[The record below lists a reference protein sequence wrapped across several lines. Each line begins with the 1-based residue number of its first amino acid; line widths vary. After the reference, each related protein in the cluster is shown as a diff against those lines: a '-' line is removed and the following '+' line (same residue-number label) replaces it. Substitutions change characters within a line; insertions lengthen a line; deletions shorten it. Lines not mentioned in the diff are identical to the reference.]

1 MNMGRSRI
9 CEHQFFDFDVPGWRD
24 RPMSLL
30 CMLIEE
36 ALLQANDGRE
46 LRGQCEWC
54 DVAFVIC
61 HKGNALNI
69 VFHKNLGFEV
79 SASYNERSPSLQ
91 DSQRGVKP
99 EVLFD

>member
-1 MNMGRSRI
+1 MNMGTARI
-9 CEHQFFDFDVPGWRD
+9 CEHQFFDFDVPDWRD
-24 RPMSLL
+24 QPMSLF

-36 ALLQANDGRE
+36 ALEANDGRE

-61 HKGNALNI
+61 HKGDGLNV
-69 VFHKNLGFEV
+69 VFHKNLGLEI

-91 DSQRGVKP
+91 DSQGGVKP
-99 EVLFD
+99 KAPFD